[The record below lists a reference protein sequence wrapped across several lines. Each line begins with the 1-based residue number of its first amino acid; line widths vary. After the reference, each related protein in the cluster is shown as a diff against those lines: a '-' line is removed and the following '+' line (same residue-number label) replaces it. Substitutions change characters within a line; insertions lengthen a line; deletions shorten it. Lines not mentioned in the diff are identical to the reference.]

1 MLCTRILVA
10 YDGSDL
16 AKKSLEK
23 AIEIAKINLSIE
35 IRVLHVMTI
44 PAQEV
49 IISDAYQKMHDDISQ
64 CGLKVLSYAQS
75 VLTSIPNKFECLQ
88 EEGSPAHV
96 ILDYTKN
103 SNCDLIIMGS
113 RGLSGFKEFLGS
125 VSHTVVQQSP
135 VAVLLV
141 K

>member
-1 MLCTRILVA
+1 MFCTRILVA

-23 AIEIAKINLSIE
+23 ALEIAKINPSIE
-35 IRVLHVMTI
+35 IHVLHVMAI

-49 IISDAYQKMHDDISQ
+49 IITDAYQKMHDDLSRY
-64 CGLKVLSYAQS
+64 GLKILSYAQS
-75 VLTSIPNKFECLQ
+75 VLTPIPNKVQCSQ
-88 EEGSPAHV
+88 EEGSPSHV

-103 SNCDLIIMGS
+103 SKCDLIIMGS

-135 VAVLLV
+135 VPVLVV

>member
-23 AIEIAKINLSIE
+23 ALEIAKINPSIE
-35 IRVLHVMTI
+35 IHILHVMAI

-49 IISDAYQKMHDDISQ
+49 IITDAYQKMHDDLSQ
-64 CGLKVLSYAQS
+64 YGLKILSYAQS
-75 VLTSIPNKFECLQ
+75 VLRSIPNKIQCSQ

-96 ILDYTKN
+96 LLDYIKKN
-103 SNCDLIIMGS
+103 NCDLIIMGS

-135 VAVLLV
+135 VPVLLV